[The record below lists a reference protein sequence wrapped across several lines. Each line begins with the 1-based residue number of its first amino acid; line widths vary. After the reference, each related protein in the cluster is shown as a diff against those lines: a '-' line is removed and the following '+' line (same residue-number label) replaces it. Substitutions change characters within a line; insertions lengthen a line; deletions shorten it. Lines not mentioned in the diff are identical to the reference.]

1 MKFFNFNSIIIRII
15 AALLYFTYFK
25 IRLLAG
31 CSRLAACS
39 VTNYYKMVVKPK
51 KMKPKKSKMLN

>member
-15 AALLYFTYFK
+15 AFWHYNIIFYLLQDSVT
-25 IRLLAG
+25 G
-31 CSRLAACS
+31 GTQSCS
-39 VTNYYKMVVKPK
+39 VTNYIRLVKPK